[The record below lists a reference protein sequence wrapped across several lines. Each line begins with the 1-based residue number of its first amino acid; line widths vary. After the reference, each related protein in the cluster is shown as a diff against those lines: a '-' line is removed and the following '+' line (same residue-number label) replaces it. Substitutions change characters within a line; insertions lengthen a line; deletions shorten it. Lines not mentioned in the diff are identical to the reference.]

1 VNNEVSSDYYDIVER
16 VGAGYIMNTVDI
28 GQDLTFIGGVRVETE
43 KNDYLSKYAPNPLT
57 GFPTP
62 AGLIKDTSAV
72 HRETIWLPSL
82 HLTWRAFDFLN
93 IRLAAYRGLARP
105 DFNLRLERYIARN
118 SGAQFGPNVVSLWVG
133 NPNLRAAKAWNYEV
147 NTSFF
152 NNTVGLISLS
162 AFYKDIT
169 DMNHMLNGV
178 QTSGRRL
185 LDSLG
190 ITWKAPFADGVLY
203 ALSYPYNSS
212 RPTHVWG
219 FEAEWQAN
227 LGFLPGLLQ
236 NIVLSANASI
246 VRSETYVISSSIVMD
261 TVIVPGFPF
270 PVLNPR
276 TVITE
281 VKQRMEGQP
290 ETFGNVAI
298 GYDIGGFSARLSV
311 YYQGEF
317 NNLFS
322 ADQRNDLVTN
332 SFSRWDFIVRQ
343 RLTNNISLMFTVN
356 NFTNVEEGN
365 YIANRITGWNLLDT
379 SQKYGLA
386 AEMGARIEF

>member
-1 VNNEVSSDYYDIVER
+1 
-16 VGAGYIMNTVDI
+16 
-28 GQDLTFIGGVRVETE
+28 
-43 KNDYLSKYAPNPLT
+43 
-57 GFPTP
+57 
-62 AGLIKDTSAV
+62 
-72 HRETIWLPSL
+72 
-82 HLTWRAFDFLN
+82 
-93 IRLAAYRGLARP
+93 
-105 DFNLRLERYIARN
+105 
-118 SGAQFGPNVVSLWVG
+118 
-133 NPNLRAAKAWNYEV
+133 
-147 NTSFF
+147 
-152 NNTVGLISLS
+152 
-162 AFYKDIT
+162 
-169 DMNHMLNGV
+169 
-178 QTSGRRL
+178 
-185 LDSLG
+185 
-190 ITWKAPFADGVLY
+190 
-203 ALSYPYNSS
+203 
-212 RPTHVWG
+212 
-219 FEAEWQAN
+219 
-227 LGFLPGLLQ
+227 
-236 NIVLSANASI
+236 
-246 VRSETYVISSSIVMD
+246 MD